1 MLWLLRLEVFLLM
14 QRSGPSVPFQRGIC
28 QGGKKSFD
36 LQKIQAEVAPS
47 YKHFSNCMFLAIVV
61 PALPSPASSVGAV
74 VNLASNSTN
83 DSQ

>member
-1 MLWLLRLEVFLLM
+1 LVASIGGFSVDAEVWSICTFPERLLPRW
-14 QRSGPSVPFQRGIC
+14 
-28 QGGKKSFD
+28 KKSFD

-61 PALPSPASSVGAV
+61 PALPSPASSVEAV

-83 DSQ
+83 NSQ